1 MNSKAFSAGCIVAGS
16 TIGAGMLGLPMAV
29 GNLGFTMSC
38 VLLVFMWALALYSGL
53 LLVEVDMQVGPGLNF
68 NKMVKK
74 VLGWPG
80 QVVAVLSLGFLLYA
94 LLVAYITGMG
104 SILSDTYHFAD
115 YGAGTSMCS
124 TVFAVIM
131 AVIVFC
137 GTKTILRFNN
147 LFFIVMV
154 CAMSFAFFSLSSTVN
169 VDNLLAVAPNY
180 DYLLGSLPILFAAY
194 GYHFCIPSTC
204 KIVEGNK
211 NVLYWAIIGGTMV
224 PLICYTLWLFL
235 ALGSVPMSQ
244 IAAMN
249 GNVDSL
255 IVAIAQDSVFIKAV
269 LSVFASF
276 ALVTS
281 FFGVSLSLYDL
292 ASETLNLGESQLDR
306 VLATIAVFL
315 PPIVAS
321 HLSPGSFIA
330 ALAHAGIGFA
340 VLCLCLPCAMS
351 WKLRNERKQTNTEAP
366 YEVAGGKMTIAFASA
381 CGVFIIFA
389 AFNA

>member
-1 MNSKAFSAGCIVAGS
+1 MASKAFSAACIVAGS
-16 TIGAGMLGLPMAV
+16 TIGAGMLGLPLAV

-104 SILSDTYHFAD
+104 SILANTLHVAD
-115 YGAGTSMCS
+115 SGAGASICS
-124 TVFAVIM
+124 TGFALVM
-131 AVIVFC
+131 AFIVFC

-147 LFFIVMV
+147 VFFTIMV
-154 CAMSFAFFSLSSTVN
+154 CAMAFAFFSLSSTVN
-169 VDNLLAVAPNY
+169 FDNLLAVAPNY
-180 DYLLGSLPILFAAY
+180 DHLLASLPILFAAY
-194 GYHFCIPSTC
+194 GYHFCIPSSC
-204 KIVEGNK
+204 KIVEGNRTT
-211 NVLYWAIIGGTMV
+211 LYWAIIGGTMV
-224 PLICYTLWLFL
+224 PLVCYALWLFL
-235 ALGSVPMSQ
+235 ALGSVPMTQ
-244 IAAMN
+244 IDQMA

-255 IVAIAQDSVFIKAV
+255 IAAISQGSVFIKAV

-292 ASETLNLGESQLDR
+292 ASETLSLGESQLHR
-306 VLATIAVFL
+306 IIATIVVFA

-321 HLSPGSFIA
+321 YLSPGSFIA
-330 ALAHAGIGFA
+330 ALAHAGVGFA

-351 WKLRNERKQTNTEAP
+351 WKLRNERNRTNNEAP
-366 YEVAGGKMTIAFASA
+366 YEVAGGKLTIAFASA

-389 AFNA
+389 AYI

>member
-1 MNSKAFSAGCIVAGS
+1 MASKAFSAGCIVAGS

-68 NKMVKK
+68 NKMVKS

-80 QVVAVLSLGFLLYA
+80 QIVAVLSLGFLLYA

-104 SILSDTYHFAD
+104 SILANTFHIADSGFGAPVCSAAFAL
-115 YGAGTSMCS
+115 
-124 TVFAVIM
+124 IM
-131 AVIVFC
+131 AFIVFC

-147 LFFIVMV
+147 VFFITML
-154 CAMSFAFFSLSSTVN
+154 CAMTFAFFSLSSTVN
-169 VDNLLAVAPNY
+169 FDNLLAVAPNY
-180 DYLLGSLPILFAAY
+180 NHFMASLPILFAAY

-204 KIVEGNK
+204 KIVNGNK
-211 NVLYWAIIGGTMV
+211 TILYWAIIGGTIA
-224 PLICYTLWLFL
+224 PLVCYVLWLFL

-244 IAAMN
+244 IALMD

-255 IVAIAQDSVFIKAV
+255 IAAISQSSVFIKAV

-292 ASETLNLGESQLDR
+292 ASETLSLGESQTHRLI
-306 VLATIAVFL
+306 ATVVVFA

-321 HLSPGSFIA
+321 YLCPGSFIA

-340 VLCLCLPCAMS
+340 VLCLCLPCIMS
-351 WKLRNERKQTNTEAP
+351 WKLRNERKRTNTEAP
-366 YEVAGGKMTIAFASA
+366 YQVAGGKFSIALASA
-381 CGVFIIFA
+381 CGIFIIFA
-389 AFNA
+389 ACV

>member
-1 MNSKAFSAGCIVAGS
+1 MDKKALSAVCIVAGS

-80 QVVAVLSLGFLLYA
+80 QIIAVLSLAFLLYA

-104 SILSDTYHFAD
+104 SILSNIPQIAEHNISTSACSMIFAF
-115 YGAGTSMCS
+115 T
-124 TVFAVIM
+124 M
-131 AVIVFC
+131 AFIVFC

-147 LFFIVMV
+147 TFFLTMV
-154 CAMSFAFFSLSSTVN
+154 LAMAFAFFSLRTSVN
-169 VDNLLAVAPNY
+169 IDNLLSVAPNY
-180 DYLLGSLPILFAAY
+180 DYLLASLPILFAAY
-194 GYHFCIPSTC
+194 GYHFCIPSSC
-204 KIVEGNK
+204 KIVEGNRTT
-211 NVLYWAIIGGTMV
+211 LYWAIIAGTIV
-224 PLICYTLWLFL
+224 PLACYALWLFL
-235 ALGSVPMSQ
+235 ALGSVPMTQ
-244 IAAMN
+244 IDQMA

-255 IVAIAQDSVFIKAV
+255 IAAISQGSVFVKAV
-269 LSVFASF
+269 LSIFASF

-292 ASETLNLGESQLDR
+292 ASETFSLKETQLHR
-306 VLATIAVFL
+306 IFATIVVFA
-315 PPIVAS
+315 PPILAS
-321 HLSPGSFIA
+321 YLSPDSFIA
-330 ALAHAGIGFA
+330 ALAHAGVGFA

-351 WKLRNERKQTNTEAP
+351 WKLRNERSKENIEAP
-366 YEVAGGKMTIAFASA
+366 YEVAGGKLSIAFASA
-381 CGVFIIFA
+381 CGIFIIVA
-389 AFNA
+389 AYI

>member
-1 MNSKAFSAGCIVAGS
+1 MANKAFSAGCIVAGS

-38 VLLVFMWALALYSGL
+38 VLLVVMWALALYSGL

-74 VLGWPG
+74 VLGRPG
-80 QVVAVLSLGFLLYA
+80 QIVAVSSLGFLLYA

-104 SILSDTYHFAD
+104 SILANTLHIAD
-115 YGAGTSMCS
+115 SGFGAPVCS
-124 TVFAVIM
+124 AVFALVM
-131 AVIVFC
+131 AFIVFC
-137 GTKTILRFNN
+137 GTKTIIRFNN
-147 LFFIVMV
+147 LFFVVMV

-169 VDNLLAVAPNY
+169 FDNLLAVAPNY
-180 DYLLGSLPILFAAY
+180 DHLLASLPILFAAY

-204 KIVEGNK
+204 KIVDSNK
-211 NVLYWAIIGGTMV
+211 NILYWAIIGGTIA
-224 PLICYTLWLFL
+224 PLFCYGLWLFL
-235 ALGSVPMSQ
+235 TLGSVPMSQ
-244 IAAMN
+244 ITQMN

-255 IVAIAQDSVFIKAV
+255 IAAISQNSVFIKAV

-292 ASETLNLGESQLDR
+292 TAETLSLGSSR
-306 VLATIAVFL
+306 VHRIIATIVVFA
-315 PPIVAS
+315 PPIIAS
-321 HLSPGSFIA
+321 YTCPGSFIA

-351 WKLRNERKQTNTEAP
+351 WKLRNERSKTATEAP
-366 YEVAGGKMTIAFASA
+366 YEVAGGKFSIALASA
-381 CGVFIIFA
+381 CGIFIIVA
-389 AFNA
+389 ACV

>member
-1 MNSKAFSAGCIVAGS
+1 MATKAFSAGCIVAGS

-29 GNLGFTMSC
+29 GYLGFTMSC
-38 VLLVFMWALALYSGL
+38 VLLVVMWALALYSGL

-104 SILSDTYHFAD
+104 SILANTLHIAD
-115 YGAGTSMCS
+115 SGYGAPVCS
-124 TVFAVIM
+124 AIFALIM
-131 AVIVFC
+131 AFIVFC
-137 GTKTILRFNN
+137 GTKTIVRFNN

-169 VDNLLAVAPNY
+169 FDNLLAIAPDY
-180 DYLLGSLPILFAAY
+180 DHLLASLPILFAAY

-204 KIVEGNK
+204 KIVDGNK
-211 NVLYWAIIGGTMV
+211 DILYWSIIGGTIA
-224 PLICYTLWLFL
+224 PLMCYVLWLFL
-235 ALGSVPMSQ
+235 TLGSVPMAQ
-244 IAAMN
+244 ITQMN

-255 IVAIAQDSVFIKAV
+255 IAAISQNSVFIKAV

-292 ASETLNLGESQLDR
+292 ATETLNLSTSQAHR
-306 VLATIAVFL
+306 IIATIVVFA
-315 PPIVAS
+315 PPILAS
-321 HLSPGSFIA
+321 YLCPGSFIA

-340 VLCLCLPCAMS
+340 VLCLCLPCIMS
-351 WKLRNERKQTNTEAP
+351 WKLRNERNRTATEAP
-366 YEVAGGKMTIAFASA
+366 YEVAGGKFTIALASA
-381 CGVFIIFA
+381 CGVFIIIA
-389 AFNA
+389 ACV